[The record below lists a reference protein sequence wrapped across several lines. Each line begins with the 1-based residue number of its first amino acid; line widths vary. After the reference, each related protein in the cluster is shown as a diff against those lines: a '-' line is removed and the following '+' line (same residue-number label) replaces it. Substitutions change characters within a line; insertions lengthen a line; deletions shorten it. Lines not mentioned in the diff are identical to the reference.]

1 MPKPDEKAL
10 TLYRIEEDLAALL
23 DTEALVPEE
32 QLAEFQAEL
41 LAKTQQGVAKRGNC
55 IRAIRHIENQIEL
68 ARAEENRLAEWR
80 RSLAGGLDRFREY
93 VIKCIEVSGA
103 KRVEADC
110 GVLSIQANPESIE
123 VTDVD
128 ALPDDMK
135 TVAVNMPAALFNELV
150 EPYLLATEKHSVD
163 VTFNPDKAAIKAALK
178 AGRAVPGAD
187 IRYGKN
193 RLVVK

>member
-41 LAKTQQGVAKRGNC
+41 LAKTQQGIQKRGNC

-110 GVLSIQANPESIE
+110 GALSIQANPESIE

-128 ALPDDMK
+128 ALPDKFK
-135 TVAVNMPAALFNELV
+135 TVTLRMPADLYRQLIEEGLDGCDA
-150 EPYLLATEKHSVD
+150 
-163 VTFNPDKAAIKAALK
+163 TFNPDKTAIKAALK

-193 RLVVK
+193 RLVVR